1 MTSSLRSETADLA
14 MVTGPVTA
22 TTRQWMTACAA
33 GCLLFLGSLVASAWH
48 VQASIE
54 QGVGRLVPHWSWLH
68 LPDVFEAFERL
79 GSRAVVLPVALI
91 LWLFLPIPR
100 LRHWWLPAAVLLGS
114 WILGS
119 VAAAGFGYLGLA
131 REGVAFP
138 DMDAV
143 TAVAFLV
150 IAAHL
155 VQCSLTSRS
164 LKLTVWS
171 CGIALIAFAGLDP
184 LLFDPTHSLP
194 LSGLAGAGLG
204 LACAAAAA
212 WWDEATLR
220 LTSRHTRALV
230 GAAASAPGPLAP
242 PGPADAV
249 NGPRSGGR
257 AEALPLIARVLYYF
271 YERHLLNQVQRWP
284 APRHVGV
291 ILDGNRRYARRR
303 GFTDLRTVYR
313 LGAQKLDRVLD
324 WCAELRIPAVTLW
337 VCSTDNLGRTSEQVS
352 GILAAVEAKLQAL
365 AHDPQIQRQQVRVQ
379 AIGRLELL
387 PATTVAAIRAAE
399 AATARHAA
407 ITLTIA
413 VAYGG
418 REEIAD
424 AVRGL
429 LADEARRGLS
439 LKDVIDR
446 VTPEAIGRHLY
457 VASLPDPELIIR
469 TSGEI
474 RLSGFLLWQS
484 AYSEFYFSDVYWP
497 AFRKIDFLRALRAF
511 QQRKR
516 RYGR

>member
-1 MTSSLRSETADLA
+1 MTVGQMSSPARSDAAGLVLA
-14 MVTGPVTA
+14 GGRAAA
-22 TTRQWMTACAA
+22 TVRPWITACAA
-33 GCLLFLGSLVASAWH
+33 GCLLFLGSLAALAWH
-48 VQASIE
+48 WHASVE
-54 QGVGRLVPHWSWLH
+54 QGLARWAAGLG
-68 LPDVFEAFERL
+68 LPDVFESLERL
-79 GSRAVVLPVALI
+79 SDRAVVLPAALI
-91 LWLFLPIPR
+91 LPLLLPLR
-100 LRHWWLPAAVLLGS
+100 RRRHWWLPLAVLLGS
-114 WILGS
+114 WTLGS
-119 VAAAGFGYLGLA
+119 LAGTGFGYLGLA
-131 REGVAFP
+131 RDGHAFP
-138 DMDAV
+138 DLEVVTIVTFLV
-143 TAVAFLV
+143 TAV
-150 IAAHL
+150 HL
-155 VQCSLTSRS
+155 IQPSLTRPSMRVA
-164 LKLTVWS
+164 LWS
-171 CGIALIAFAGLDP
+171 GAVLLVALGSLDP
-184 LLFDPTHSLP
+184 LLFDPGHALP
-194 LSGLAGAGLG
+194 LGSVAGAGLG

-212 WWDEATLR
+212 WWDEATPEPDGRSLR
-220 LTSRHTRALV
+220 AVSQPAAAAPARASGDRSHSPGKATPLLARALYY
-230 GAAASAPGPLAP
+230 
-242 PGPADAV
+242 
-249 NGPRSGGR
+249 
-257 AEALPLIARVLYYF
+257 LYAQ
-271 YERHLLNQVQRWP
+271 HLLRQVQRGP
-284 APRHVGV
+284 SPRHVGV

-303 GFTDLRTVYR
+303 GLTDLRTVYR
-313 LGAQKLDRVLD
+313 LGAQKLDEVLD

-337 VCSTDNLGRTSEQVS
+337 VCSTDNLGRTSDQVS
-352 GILAAVEAKLQAL
+352 GILAAVEAKMQAL

-429 LADEARRGLS
+429 LADEIRRGTPPGDL
-439 LKDVIDR
+439 IAR
-446 VTPEAIGRHLY
+446 VSPAAIGRHLY
-457 VASLPDPELIIR
+457 VANLPDPELIIR